1 MGTVRG
7 YYISRL
13 QLKYCSTKLSFKPI
27 GVESSGLAATSGSFV
42 ERLRSSLLSR
52 LSLVRNRSS
61 LIYGVSVG
69 RRRLNDYVTDS
80 NFGGICD

>member
-13 QLKYCSTKLSFKPI
+13 QLKCCSTKLSFKPI

-42 ERLRSSLLSR
+42 ERLRSSLLS
-52 LSLVRNRSS
+52 LVRNRSS
-61 LIYGVSVG
+61 LIFGVSVG